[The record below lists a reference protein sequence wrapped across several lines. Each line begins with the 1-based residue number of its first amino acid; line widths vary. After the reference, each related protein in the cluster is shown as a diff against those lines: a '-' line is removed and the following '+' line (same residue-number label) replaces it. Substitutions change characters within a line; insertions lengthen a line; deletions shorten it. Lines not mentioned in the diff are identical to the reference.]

1 MRANLDE
8 IDVDLRSGSPSRVGE
23 RRVLRVLDRWR
34 YGGRW
39 WRREGPRDYYLL
51 ELEGGG
57 VVEVFARPGGPVP
70 GGHAPRGGWTLSRT
84 LD

>member
-1 MRANLDE
+1 M
-8 IDVDLRSGSPSRVGE
+8 VRVI
-23 RRVLRVLDRWR
+23 DRWR

-51 ELEGGG
+51 ELSDRR
-57 VVEVFARPGGPVP
+57 VVEVFVRPGGRVP
-70 GGHAPRGGWTLSRT
+70 GAELRPRGWTLSRI